1 MFIFQEMKLAGVY
14 LITPKVYSDDRGYF
28 LESYKKSTFHK
39 NGIFQDFL
47 QDNHSWSKKD
57 VLRGLHFQE
66 GIHAQ
71 GKLVRCIKGEIF
83 DVAVDIR
90 KNSETFGQWFGVNLS
105 ENNFYMLYIPEG
117 FAHGFLTI
125 SKEAHVLYKTTNE
138 YVPQADGGIIWN
150 DPDINISWG
159 ITEPILSDKDQTHP
173 QLAEIIKEL

>member
-1 MFIFQEMKLAGVY
+1 
-14 LITPKVYSDDRGYF
+14 
-28 LESYKKSTFHK
+28 
-39 NGIFQDFL
+39 
-47 QDNHSWSKKD
+47 
-57 VLRGLHFQE
+57 
-66 GIHAQ
+66 
-71 GKLVRCIKGEIF
+71 
-83 DVAVDIR
+83 
-90 KNSETFGQWFGVNLS
+90 
-105 ENNFYMLYIPEG
+105 MLYIPEG